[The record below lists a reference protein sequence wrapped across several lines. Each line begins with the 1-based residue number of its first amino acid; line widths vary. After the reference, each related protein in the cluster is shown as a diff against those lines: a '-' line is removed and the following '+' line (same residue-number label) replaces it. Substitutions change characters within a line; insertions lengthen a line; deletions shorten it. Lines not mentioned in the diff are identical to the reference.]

1 MDLDDL
7 KVEHGGLD
15 RVADDLMTIVNRVGC
30 RMEELDRELSPLR
43 TQWVGD
49 AQLAYAAS
57 KQRWDAAIAEMRELL
72 QVTAR
77 QVTQSNAEYRAAD
90 ERGARSFDI

>member
-7 KVEHGGLD
+7 KVEHGGLE